1 MTSVGILRSS
11 VPSGE
16 NSCCLCTKGR
26 RYKAVSVV
34 GALWVKGQ
42 DQEVRKEEKKVRS
55 GRIFFLGCP
64 RAWHPGEP
72 WQVVDQKS
80 DRR

>member
-1 MTSVGILRSS
+1 MRSS

-42 DQEVRKEEKKVRS
+42 DQEVRKERK
-55 GRIFFLGCP
+55 
-64 RAWHPGEP
+64 
-72 WQVVDQKS
+72 
-80 DRR
+80 RR